1 MCKWDGH
8 RRIDE
13 FELGSAGPIES
24 ANLRRVFDLGPEH
37 DIDPDP
43 TYEEYGDTS
52 RGLVISVSEGKIFD
66 ISCELSFSVDGSCV
80 ELIGLTLEELEGE
93 LDARFHRENDSS
105 FFFLSTELSLQC
117 MIWDGRVATISLI
130 EL

>member
-13 FELGSAGPIES
+13 FELGSAMPTES
-24 ANLRRVFDLGPEH
+24 VNLRRVFDLGPEH

-43 TYEEYGDTS
+43 TYEEYSDTS
-52 RGLVISVSEGKIFD
+52 RGLVVSVSEGKIFD
-66 ISCELSFSVDGSCV
+66 ISCELSLSLNGSCA
-80 ELIGLTLEELEGE
+80 ELIGLSLDELEGE
-93 LDARFHRENDSS
+93 LNARFQREDDSS

-117 MIWDGRVATISLI
+117 MIWDGRVAAISLI